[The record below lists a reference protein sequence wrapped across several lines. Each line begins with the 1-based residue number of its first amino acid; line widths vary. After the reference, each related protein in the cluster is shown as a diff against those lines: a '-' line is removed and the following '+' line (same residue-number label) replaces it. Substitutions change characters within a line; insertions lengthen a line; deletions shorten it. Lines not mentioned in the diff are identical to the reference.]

1 MKLTNKK
8 KISALVF
15 LCAFTYF
22 ISYLTRKNFGVI
34 IEEISVSTGSA
45 RSSLAIASTG
55 MFITYGVGQ
64 LISGFLGDKLQP
76 KHLVT
81 IGLLAS
87 STMNFLM
94 PIKCL
99 PMQIVFWCI
108 NGFAQAFMWPP
119 IVKIMT
125 AMLSTDAYNA
135 NTQKVN
141 WGSTIATILLYL
153 IGPAIISISS
163 WEFVFVF
170 SGVFGLLGAIIW
182 WFKCPKIELQEKPKL
197 VEAVR
202 GKKKGIFAPILIA
215 IIIGIVCMGMLR
227 DGAEEWMP
235 SFIKDHFGVNT
246 EHAILSAVI
255 LPVFA
260 LICFAIVTQIY
271 RKLLKNPML
280 CAGVVFSVGL
290 TAGGLLYFFGGASM
304 VLSMILFAI
313 LAGCMHGV
321 NLVLICILPG
331 YYKNTG
337 RVSFMS
343 GLLNSFTYLGSAT
356 MTYLTPLLVEISPG
370 VKDWNLT
377 LILWLAVAILG
388 TLCCLFSIK
397 PWKKYEKRLAS
408 EQ

>member
-1 MKLTNKK
+1 MKLTAKK
-8 KISALVF
+8 QILALVF

-22 ISYLTRKNFGVI
+22 ISYLTRKNFEAI
-34 IEEISVSTGSA
+34 IEKISVVTGNA

-64 LISGFLGDKLQP
+64 LISGFLGDRIQP

-81 IGLLAS
+81 IGLLAT

-94 PIKCL
+94 PIRCL
-99 PMQIVFWCI
+99 PLQIVFWCI

-125 AMLSTDAYNA
+125 AKLSTDDYNA

-153 IGPAIISISS
+153 VSPAIISFSS

-170 SGVFGLLGAIIW
+170 CGAFGLLGAVIW
-182 WFKCPKIELQEKPKL
+182 WFKCPKIELVERQKPIVTVEKK
-197 VEAVR
+197 R
-202 GKKKGIFAPILIA
+202 GIFAPVLIA
-215 IIIGIVCMGMLR
+215 VIVGIVCMGMLR
-227 DGAEEWMP
+227 DGVEGWMP
-235 SFIKDHFGVNT
+235 SFISDRFGVET

-260 LICFAIVTQIY
+260 LICFAVVTQIY

-280 CAGVVFSVGL
+280 CAGVVFSLGL
-290 TAGGLLYFFGGASM
+290 TASIVLYFFGGVNM

-313 LAGCMHGV
+313 LTGCMHGV

-331 YYKNTG
+331 YFKNTG
-337 RVSFMS
+337 RVSLMS
-343 GLLNSFTYLGSAT
+343 GLLNSFTYVGSAT

-388 TLCCLFSIK
+388 TLCCLLSIK
-397 PWKKYEKRLAS
+397 PWKKYEKRLLS
-408 EQ
+408 K